1 MCCSQGSNSSWPK
14 QKILWKKGAFE
25 KKEPLEKRLVNLWKK
40 ILNTE
45 ILWKKESG
53 SLWEKGHGQEAEG
66 VEERC

>member
-40 ILNTE
+40 DFKHRN
-45 ILWKKESG
+45 
-53 SLWEKGHGQEAEG
+53 SLEKRSWQPLEKRPWSRG
-66 VEERC
+66 